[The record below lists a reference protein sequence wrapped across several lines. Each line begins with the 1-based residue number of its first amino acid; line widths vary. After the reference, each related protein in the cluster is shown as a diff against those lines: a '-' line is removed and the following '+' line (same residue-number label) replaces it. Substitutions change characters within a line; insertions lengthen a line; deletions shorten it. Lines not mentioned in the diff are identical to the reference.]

1 MPEIKNIKY
10 NSRAKTTTSLV
21 KNAER
26 VYDTSV
32 TQFIN
37 ATPIE
42 CNYYSYDNNMST
54 VGVGF
59 KDDDGPMSGA
69 RKYNFIK
76 DYVMYGFNAVKE
88 MSKEEKEEIDIS
100 VEMAENQS
108 LHLPNTIQ
116 PKEGDLITLHIE
128 NNSIFYIVVKAEPAT
143 FHNKSYW
150 KIEWNKCEQLPYE
163 NYSHKDMERD
173 GLIVNTYKFVP
184 EHIGTDYSCFLKSD
198 FYEKIVYL
206 KEQREELNELYI
218 DYFYDEHRN
227 ILIVEDEMSHTRREY
242 ITLLVDLQMEFKPL
256 YVYNG
261 EVNMVLH
268 HETLIDKRTKMNW
281 RKNPLR
287 KFLKNKNTSILE
299 NGLSLRVW
307 NYVTDPDVE
316 TYKLQS
322 YLNDDRIYKIYDY
335 GEDKKNKILNVPD
348 EYYNLFTDWCN
359 NTIKLDKLISEFKRE
374 KYDIDL
380 SIEYLIYL
388 PVLLYILDNFI
399 AESILNEKID
409 RFY

>member
-1 MPEIKNIKY
+1 
-10 NSRAKTTTSLV
+10 
-21 KNAER
+21 
-26 VYDTSV
+26 
-32 TQFIN
+32 
-37 ATPIE
+37 
-42 CNYYSYDNNMST
+42 
-54 VGVGF
+54 
-59 KDDDGPMSGA
+59 
-69 RKYNFIK
+69 
-76 DYVMYGFNAVKE
+76 
-88 MSKEEKEEIDIS
+88 
-100 VEMAENQS
+100 
-108 LHLPNTIQ
+108 
-116 PKEGDLITLHIE
+116 
-128 NNSIFYIVVKAEPAT
+128 
-143 FHNKSYW
+143 
-150 KIEWNKCEQLPYE
+150 
-163 NYSHKDMERD
+163 
-173 GLIVNTYKFVP
+173 
-184 EHIGTDYSCFLKSD
+184 
-198 FYEKIVYL
+198 
-206 KEQREELNELYI
+206 
-218 DYFYDEHRN
+218 
-227 ILIVEDEMSHTRREY
+227 
-242 ITLLVDLQMEFKPL
+242 
-256 YVYNG
+256 
-261 EVNMVLH
+261 MVLH

-348 EYYNLFTDWCN
+348 EYYNLFTDWCS

-380 SIEYLIYL
+380 TIEYLIYL